1 MTPQS
6 VCVFHSLADVR
17 SAGFQD
23 LAIETVILFAG
34 TVSSAAAGLKD
45 RVTGLYSGGETG
57 SAANTGEGLSKPGI
71 EYEDAVSF
79 SPFEQHLHPFI
90 L

>member
-1 MTPQS
+1 M
-6 VCVFHSLADVR
+6 
-17 SAGFQD
+17 
-23 LAIETVILFAG
+23 FAG
-34 TVSSAAAGLKD
+34 SVSSAAAGLKD

-79 SPFEQHLHPFI
+79 I
-90 L
+90 LLSITCIPSFKNVVPRTSTLYAN